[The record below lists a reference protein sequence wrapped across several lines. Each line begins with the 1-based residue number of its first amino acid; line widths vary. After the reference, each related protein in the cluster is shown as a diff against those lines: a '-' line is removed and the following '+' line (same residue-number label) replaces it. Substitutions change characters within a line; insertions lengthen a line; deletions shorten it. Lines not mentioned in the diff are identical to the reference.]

1 MRISDWSSDVCSSDL
16 RVIKS
21 CSIFAM
27 QSEGGTL
34 ETIEGVA
41 PDDRTLHPMQVAFSQ
56 TLGLQCGYCTPGMLM
71 LALDLI
77 QENPDPTVYVNQ
89 LPSMAVDTKKPAMRL
104 NMRVSI
110 LLSDRKSVV

>member
-71 LALDLI
+71 LALVLI
-77 QENPDPTVYVNQ
+77 QENPDTTRSQ
-89 LPSMAVDTKKPAMRL
+89 ER
-104 NMRVSI
+104 RVGKVCVST
-110 LLSDRKSVV
+110 SRSRWWRYP